1 MYSGRWLADEATGKA
16 YLSLG
21 QGLWDAGSRWTV
33 TYSWE
38 QWRSEIP
45 WMSLYFS
52 VGVWSSIALVHAS
65 RWGSELRRGH
75 AACPV
80 PSCAISE

>member
-1 MYSGRWLADEATGKA
+1 MYAGRWLADEANGTV

-21 QGLWDAGSRWTV
+21 QGLWDAGSRWKV
-33 TYSWE
+33 THAWE
-38 QWRSEIP
+38 EWRAEMP

-65 RWGSELRRGH
+65 RFASKLRHRP
-75 AACPV
+75 ALE
-80 PSCAISE
+80 SRL